1 MDNKEFILKK
11 IKDIL
16 VEEVKLIVKED
27 VINEDTHLQNDYAIN
42 SMQMVV
48 FLVEL
53 EKEFNIEMD
62 DENVTQETIVNVRQ
76 LLIYLEE
83 KL

>member
-1 MDNKEFILKK
+1 
-11 IKDIL
+11 
-16 VEEVKLIVKED
+16 
-27 VINEDTHLQNDYAIN
+27 
-42 SMQMVV
+42 MQMVV